1 MNQAHATIEG
11 FDYER
16 HAVGDATYQVATGGD
31 GPAVFL
37 LHGYPQT
44 HYCWAQVAPALARTH
59 RVIAPDIRGYGA
71 SAAPPGGPSGEGFSK
86 REMAADVVALA
97 DALGLERFAVVGHD
111 RGGRVA
117 YRAALDHPDRV
128 ERLAVLNIVP
138 TVEQFERVTPANAIG
153 YWPWFLLAQPA
164 PFPERLI
171 AGAREHYVT
180 SIIRDWAALAD
191 RIPAEAVRQYVDA
204 FSDDTIAATCADY
217 RASFH
222 LDRQLDAEDRRD
234 GRRIECPTLVLWGE
248 LDEGF
253 GPDDGPLDAWRR
265 WTRQVEGQALPCG
278 HFIPEEASDELIE
291 VLERWLA

>member
-1 MNQAHATIEG
+1 MNHAHATIEG

-138 TVEQFERVTPANAIG
+138 TVEQFERVSPANAIG

-191 RIPAEAVRQYVDA
+191 RIPAEAVRHTWMRSATRRSPPPVP
-204 FSDDTIAATCADY
+204 TIA
-217 RASFH
+217 RASIST
-222 LDRQLDAEDRRD
+222 ASST
-234 GRRIECPTLVLWGE
+234 RRIAGRGARSNARRWCSGASSTRGSARTTV
-248 LDEGF
+248 
-253 GPDDGPLDAWRR
+253 R
-265 WTRQVEGQALPCG
+265 WTRGGAGPARSRARPCRAVTSS
-278 HFIPEEASDELIE
+278 PRRPRTS
-291 VLERWLA
+291 

>member
-1 MNQAHATIEG
+1 MNG
-11 FDYER
+11 FDYAR
-16 HAVGDATYQVATGGD
+16 HAIGDATYQVAVGGD
-31 GPAVFL
+31 GPPLIL

-59 RVIAPDIRGYGA
+59 RVILPDLRGYGA
-71 SAAPPGGPSGEGFSK
+71 TTAPPGGPSGEGFSK

-97 DALGLERFAVVGHD
+97 AELGAETFSIVGHD

-117 YRAALDHPDRV
+117 YRAALDHPDKV
-128 ERLAVLNIVP
+128 ERLGVLNIVP
-138 TVEQFERVTPANAIG
+138 TVEQFERVSPANALG

-171 AGAREHYVT
+171 AGATEHYVA
-180 SIIRDWAALAD
+180 SIIRDWAALPE
-191 RIPAEAVRQYVDA
+191 RIPAEALRRYVEA
-204 FSDDTIAATCADY
+204 FTEETIAATCADY

-222 LDRQLDAEDRRD
+222 LDRQLDAADRAA
-234 GRRIECPTLVLWGE
+234 GRRIGCPTLVLWGE

-253 GPDDGPLDAWRR
+253 GGAGPLDVWRR
-265 WTRQVEGQALPCG
+265 WADQVEGRGLPCG
-278 HFIPEEASDELIE
+278 HFIPEEASGQLIE